1 MRSGFATL
9 IGRPNVGKS
18 TLLNQ
23 ILGTKVSI
31 TSPVAQTTR
40 SPVRGV
46 LSRQDAQIVFVD
58 TPGIHK
64 PRTLLGARLNDAARD
79 SMGGVDLTLLVLDA
93 SSPVGNGDRF
103 IAKLTPATT
112 ICVVNKV
119 DRVPRRV
126 VLESLRSAEALA
138 DFEELYPVSART
150 GAGVAALVDQIAS
163 RMPEGPLLYP
173 PDMVTDV
180 PEALWVADLVREQLL
195 FVTRQE
201 VPHSIACKVTEW
213 DWPHIRCE
221 ILVERDSQKP
231 IVIGTGGKNL
241 KQVGSRVRAQLAP
254 GAYIELVV
262 KVDPNWQSRPKA
274 LERLGY

>member
-46 LSRQDAQIVFVD
+46 LSRPEVQVVFVD
-58 TPGIHK
+58 TPGMHK
-64 PRTLLGARLNDAARD
+64 ARTLLGSRLNDTARD
-79 SMGGVDLTLLVLDA
+79 SMGGVDLNVLVLDA
-93 SSPVGNGDRF
+93 SSQIGTGDRF
-103 IAKLTPATT
+103 VANLTPAAA

-119 DRVPRRV
+119 DRVPRRR
-126 VLESLRSAEALA
+126 VLEALRSAAGLG
-138 DFEELYPVSART
+138 DFEEFYPVSART
-150 GAGVAALVDQIAS
+150 GAGVAALVEEVAR
-163 RMPEGPLLYP
+163 RMPEGPMLYS
-173 PDMVTDV
+173 PDTLSDM

-195 FVTRQE
+195 FLTKEE

-231 IVIGTGGKNL
+231 IVIGKGGTNL
-241 KQVGSRVRAQLAP
+241 KRVGSRVRAQLAP

-262 KVDPNWQSRPKA
+262 KVEPNWQSRPKA